1 VRESATCLN
10 QRQVTGSCIGILD
23 GSGREDDTVADDAIA
38 CNLHAITE
46 HAVGANHR
54 VVTDMGAFEQ
64 IVMIADDGSAIAIG
78 TAVDDH
84 VLADDIIV
92 ANVHIRLLTTI
103 VEILWQGG
111 DDRTLMNLIVIT
123 DTCSIEDGGEGH
135 DDTVIANLYVV
146 LDIHEGEY
154 LTIITD
160 FRLWRYLG
168 FGTDFTHFFE
178 V

>member
-1 VRESATCLN
+1 MRESATCLN

-23 GSGREDDTVADDAIA
+23 GSGREDDTVADDTVA
-38 CNLHAITE
+38 CYLDTITE
-46 HAVGANHR
+46 HAIVTYYGI
-54 VVTDMGAFEQ
+54 VTDMSTFKQ

-84 VLADDIIV
+84 VLANDIVV
-92 ANVHIRLLTTI
+92 ANLHIRLLTTI

-123 DTCSIEDGGEGH
+123 DACSIEDGGEGH

-168 FGTDFTHFFE
+168 LGTDFTHFFE

>member
-1 VRESATCLN
+1 MGEGTTSLN

-23 GSGREDDTVADDAIA
+23 GSGREDDTIADDAVA
-38 CNLHAITE
+38 CYLDTITK
-46 HAVGANHR
+46 HAVVTYYGI
-54 VVTDMGAFEQ
+54 VTDMSTLQQEVMVTDGGAS
-64 IVMIADDGSAIAIG
+64 VSVCSAI
-78 TAVDDH
+78 DDH
-84 VLADDIIV
+84 ILTNDIFV
-92 ANVHIRLLTTI
+92 ANLHIRLLTTI

-111 DDRTLMNLIVIT
+111 NDRTLMNLIVIT
-123 DTCSIEDGGEGH
+123 DACSIEDGGEGH